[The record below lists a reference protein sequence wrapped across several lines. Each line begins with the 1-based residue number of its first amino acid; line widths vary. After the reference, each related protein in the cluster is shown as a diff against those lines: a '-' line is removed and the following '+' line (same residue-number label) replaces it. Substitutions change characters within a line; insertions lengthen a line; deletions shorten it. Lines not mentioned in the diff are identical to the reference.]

1 MSGRLGAW
9 EMCGWDPPLR
19 AGGSSGPSAQQVP
32 DLQVSGSQF
41 SLRGPENKW
50 EPLHWTSWTSSRG
63 RGRKGLRLWVGCSAL
78 PGWVR
83 VRGQGSGPGAF
94 CVVGLPDP
102 GASPSLASHLGT
114 RG

>member
-9 EMCGWDPPLR
+9 AMCGWDPPLR
-19 AGGSSGPSAQQVP
+19 AGGGSGPSAQQVP

-94 CVVGLPDP
+94 CVVGLSDP